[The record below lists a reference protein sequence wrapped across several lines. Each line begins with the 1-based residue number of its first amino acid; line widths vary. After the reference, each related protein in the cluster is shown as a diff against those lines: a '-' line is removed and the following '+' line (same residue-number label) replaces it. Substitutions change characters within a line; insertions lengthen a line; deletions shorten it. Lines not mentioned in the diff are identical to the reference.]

1 MESKDVSLFNSREFA
16 QLLYRVSILGGFFL
30 MLVLRLSLSM
40 NSHNAEYLE
49 SQSVDQTRAVS
60 HFFSE
65 RLTKP
70 SIRMTM
76 FVFLILKSSSQRTS
90 F

>member
-1 MESKDVSLFNSREFA
+1 MYLSSTQEN
-16 QLLYRVSILGGFFL
+16 LLNCCTEYLYWVGFFL

-70 SIRMTM
+70 SIGMTM